1 MAKRWVPVTDLSENQ
16 QWWDE
21 RARLHGDDPVYDTS
35 AFLAGRSTLYGIDY
49 EITGDVTGQDVIHL
63 QCHTGMDTLSWLRAG
78 ARRVVGVDFSSV
90 AIDKATA
97 LAKRAEL
104 ADHAQFHVTDVLDLP
119 RHLRGAFDVCY
130 ASRGVLCWIED
141 LDQWMRQ
148 AAGVLKPGGRLVL
161 IDMHPLFLMADS
173 VDPLVLDFPY
183 AADGPQR
190 FADQAGSYAAPDAVT
205 EHNSTTEYAHSLAEI
220 VTAATASG
228 LTINHLGEHLAVET
242 DGHRGL
248 ATREDDGLM
257 RWRHTKQRLPIMFSL
272 RALKA

>member
-1 MAKRWVPVTDLSENQ
+1 MTERSVRGSVLSNNQ

-21 RARLHGDDPVYDTS
+21 RARLHGADLVYDVS
-35 AFLAGRSTLYGIDY
+35 AFLAGRSTLYELDHAV
-49 EITGDVTGQDVIHL
+49 TGSVTGQDVIHL

-78 ARRVVGVDFSSV
+78 ARRVAGVDFSPV

-97 LAKRAEL
+97 LAQSAGL
-104 ADHAQFHVTDVLDLP
+104 ADHAQFYVADILDLP
-119 RHLRGAFDVCY
+119 VHLRAAFDVCY
-130 ASRGVLCWIED
+130 ASRGVLCWIDD
-141 LDQWMRQ
+141 LDEWMRQ
-148 AAGVLKPGGRLVL
+148 ARAVLKPSGRLVL

-190 FADQAGSYAAPDAVT
+190 FENQAGSYAAPEAAT

-220 VTAATASG
+220 VTAAIESD
-228 LTINHLGEHLAVET
+228 LTIDHLGEHLAVET
-242 DGHRGL
+242 DGPRGL

-257 RWRHTKQRLPIMFSL
+257 RWRHTGQPLPIMFSL
-272 RALKA
+272 RALPS